1 MPYDSK
7 TISEQLA
14 KVLADEFEVPQ
25 ESLTPDA
32 PLIATLQLDS
42 LDIVDLVVLIE
53 KEFGVRLQKADF
65 KAINTYAELVELV
78 MSKGNM

>member
-14 KVLADEFEVPQ
+14 KVLADEFEVPH
-25 ESLTPDA
+25 ESLTPEA
-32 PLIATLQLDS
+32 PLMDTLQLDS

-53 KEFGVRLQKADF
+53 KEFGVRLQKGDF
-65 KAINTYAELVELV
+65 KSATTYADLVELI